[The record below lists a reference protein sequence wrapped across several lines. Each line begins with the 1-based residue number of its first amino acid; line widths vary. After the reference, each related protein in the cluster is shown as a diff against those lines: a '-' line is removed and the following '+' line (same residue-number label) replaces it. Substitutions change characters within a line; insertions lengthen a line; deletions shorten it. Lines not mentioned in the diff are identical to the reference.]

1 MSQQNLITIP
11 GIGIDIGGVLTKL
24 ERNNHGVA
32 FRTDDYLEKPFL
44 PQAIEK
50 IAELVELFGPERSVL
65 VSFCGKKTQDKTLEW
80 LLYQNFSGKTKMPKE
95 NFRFVNRREKKA
107 EVAIKTSL
115 THFIDDR
122 TEILGYLTMVPNR
135 YWFLGGVD
143 EKPTTGPD
151 GIILI
156 NQWSDLHITL

>member
-1 MSQQNLITIP
+1 MSVLQP

-24 ERNNHGVA
+24 ERNNHGAA
-32 FRTDDYLEKPFL
+32 FRTEDYLQKPFL
-44 PQAIEK
+44 PQAVEK
-50 IAELVELFGPERSVL
+50 VSELVDLFGPKRSYL
-65 VSFCGKKTQDKTLEW
+65 VSFCGKKTQEKTIEW
-80 LLYQNFSGKTKMPKE
+80 LLYQNFSGLTKMPVE

-107 EVAIKTSL
+107 DVATELAL

-135 YWFLGGVD
+135 YWFLGGMN
-143 EKPTTGPD
+143 EKPTTGPAD
-151 GIILI
+151 VILI